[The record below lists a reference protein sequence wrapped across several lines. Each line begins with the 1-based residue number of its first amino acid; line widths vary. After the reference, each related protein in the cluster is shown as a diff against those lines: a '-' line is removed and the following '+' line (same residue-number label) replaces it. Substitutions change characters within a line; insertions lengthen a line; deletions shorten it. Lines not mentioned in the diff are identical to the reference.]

1 MGAAFSKRELVRKL
15 TQVIFKMDNLE
26 EFLNTLTKMLA
37 EVFEVI
43 WVSVSVFSQAGNRNM
58 IKATYQRQEYVGFK
72 KGVTRA
78 DSSAFWFKD
87 RQRLIS
93 RRLLDEFG
101 SQINAELK
109 YELNKE
115 DTFISQPLFA
125 GEKLI
130 GVLNLGEKT
139 NNQVFNKDDL
149 TILSEIGELIAGIV
163 NQAVNYC
170 NVSEQKLHHQNIL
183 DNLVSGIIA
192 IDPHEKITV
201 FNRAAKKILK
211 LNSDHVLGKDVH
223 ILQADLVK
231 LLLDTLHE
239 GASYHREEV
248 YVVPENILI
257 GVSTSQFYNEQGEL
271 SGACMVFSGLSEV
284 KKKEKLLRQQNLN
297 AYWANVANSLAH
309 EVKNSITATKA
320 FTEMFPKKY
329 EDEEFRLS
337 LYSTL
342 KRDMEELDRFSE
354 HLLNFAQSQKLFI
367 QPCRI
372 DEIVEEAIASVV
384 EGRDIG
390 EIVVEKRFSQNLQ
403 LLPADYHRLKEAFSC
418 IINNALEAMSKKGR
432 LIISIESK
440 ANPEELAFD
449 MPELTNE
456 LPQAEVIVVKI
467 ADTGSGIL
475 PQDLPYLFDPFFT
488 TKTGRA
494 GLGLSTARKIIESH
508 QGVINVQSQPNEGSL
523 FCVCLPLEY
532 KGKASE

>member
-1 MGAAFSKRELVRKL
+1 
-15 TQVIFKMDNLE
+15 MDNLE
-26 EFLNTLTKMLA
+26 EFLSALTKMVA
-37 EVFEVI
+37 EVFEVS
-43 WVSVSVFSQAGNRNM
+43 WVSVSVLNQTSGRNM
-58 IKATYQRQEYVGFK
+58 IKATYQKQEYVGLK
-72 KGVTRA
+72 KGINRA
-78 DSSAFWFKD
+78 DSSAFWLKD
-87 RQRLIS
+87 HQRLIS

-101 SQINAELK
+101 SQITAELK

-130 GVLNLGEKT
+130 GVLNLGQKT
-139 NNQVFNKDDL
+139 DNQLFDKDDL
-149 TILSEIGELIAGIV
+149 TILSEIGELIAGVV

-170 NVSEQKLHHQNIL
+170 NVSEQKLHHQDIL

-192 IDPHEKITV
+192 IDPHERITV
-201 FNRAAKKILK
+201 FNRTAKKILK
-211 LNSDHVLGKDVH
+211 FKSGQVLGRDVH
-223 ILQADLVK
+223 ILQTDLVK
-231 LLLDTLHE
+231 LLLNTLHE
-239 GASYHREEV
+239 GTSYHREEV
-248 YVVPENILI
+248 YVMPENILI
-257 GVSTSQFYNEQGEL
+257 GVSTSQFYDEQGEL
-271 SGACMVFSGLSEV
+271 SGACMVFSSLSEV
-284 KKKEKLLRQQNLN
+284 KKKEKLVRQQNLN
-297 AYWANVANSLAH
+297 AYWSNVANSLAH

-367 QPCRI
+367 QPCHI
-372 DEIVEEAIASVV
+372 DEVVEEAIDSVV
-384 EGRDIG
+384 ETIDIG
-390 EIVVEKRFSQNLQ
+390 EIAIEKRFSQNLQ
-403 LLPADYHRLKEAFSC
+403 LIPADYHRLKEAFSC
-418 IINNALEAMSKKGR
+418 MINNALEAMGKKGK
-432 LIISIESK
+432 LSISIEK
-440 ANPEELAFD
+440 KINPEELAFD
-449 MPELTNE
+449 MPEATNE
-456 LPQAEVIVVKI
+456 LPEGEVIVVKI

-523 FCVCLPLEY
+523 FCVCLPLES